1 MRARM
6 RALRAWLDS
15 VRAGVSTG
23 IRYKVSQIKAK
34 IISMEY
40 YLWKAENLK
49 KIAWSMKSRCSFS
62 SRNGIHTGVVGNCSQ
77 CQRFTSLPEI

>member
-1 MRARM
+1 M

-15 VRAGVSTG
+15 VRAGMSTG
-23 IRYKVSQIKAK
+23 IRYKVSQIKAE

-49 KIAWSMKSRCSFS
+49 K
-62 SRNGIHTGVVGNCSQ
+62 
-77 CQRFTSLPEI
+77 